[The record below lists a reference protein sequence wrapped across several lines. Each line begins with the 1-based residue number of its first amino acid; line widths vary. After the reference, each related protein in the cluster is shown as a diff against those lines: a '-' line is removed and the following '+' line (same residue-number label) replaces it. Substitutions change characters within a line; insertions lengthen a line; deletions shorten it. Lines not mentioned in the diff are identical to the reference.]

1 MRVSKTTTL
10 SMLIISIT
18 VVLGILISQLL
29 SIKVDSLVRNNSIP
43 LMIAYFFAFLTMLFS
58 ISYLSSSKCNTSMNR
73 GAAQVFKSAVA
84 SFAGAGGVFIF
95 LVLVAFIISGE
106 TGVELMFSNLM
117 AILGIFMLILFPV
130 VFFKMLKRK
139 RT

>member
-1 MRVSKTTTL
+1 VKVSKTTTL

-18 VVLGILISQLL
+18 VVLTILISQLL
-29 SIKVDSLVRNNSIP
+29 SIKDGSLIRNNSIP

-58 ISYLSSSKCNTSMNR
+58 ISYLSRSKSNTSKNR
-73 GAAQVFKSAVA
+73 GATHVFKSAVA

-130 VFFKMLKRK
+130 VFFKMSK
-139 RT
+139 